1 MVYDPIMKYKVQQL
15 NLATREIGTILQ
27 TDDLA
32 VALAKMNRPGS
43 CYRRVVERKGKLW
56 KSGFRVI
63 ANIEAAAIR

>member
-1 MVYDPIMKYKVQQL
+1 MKYKVQQL

-32 VALAKMNRPGS
+32 VALSKMNRPGS
-43 CYRRVVERKGKLW
+43 CYRRVITRKGKLW

-63 ANIEAAAIR
+63 ANIGASETR